1 MTETKQV
8 QLQISREEF
17 MDILL
22 NGLQLSKSAA
32 LDDDA
37 KFFYFQSLDDFI
49 NSSENEFWS
58 ELVND
63 TSIII
68 SYENTEIAALELE
81 EENRVFIKTLTDS
94 NIVIDMDSVEAKSLG
109 WLVVGLIIF
118 NETWKEAND
127 EETRLTGAES
137 GEKEDYL
144 EKTKKVEASIGK
156 SKFSNLEEKN
166 IYYKSIEEASKVL
179 KKNVYHF
186 PEIGDIEE
194 PKDMDNFVKK
204 PIKKKNKDFISWPI
218 R

>member
-22 NGLQLSKSAA
+22 NGLKLSKSAT

-58 ELVND
+58 ELVDD
-63 TSIII
+63 TTIIV
-68 SYENTEIAALELE
+68 SYENTEIVALELE
-81 EENRVFIKTLTDS
+81 EENRVFLKTLAEST
-94 NIVIDMDSVEAKSLG
+94 IIDMDSVEAKSLG
-109 WLVVGLIIF
+109 WLVVGLVIF
-118 NETWKEAND
+118 NETWKEANN
-127 EETRLTGAES
+127 EETRLTGNETDNMD
-137 GEKEDYL
+137 DYL
-144 EKTKKVEASIGK
+144 DKAKHLEASIK
-156 SKFSNLEEKN
+156 SSQFKSLEEKQAF
-166 IYYKSIEEASKVL
+166 YKSIEETASGL

-186 PEIGDIEE
+186 PGIGSIEE
-194 PKDMDNFVKK
+194 PEDMNNYIKK
-204 PIKKKNKDFISWPI
+204 PNKKKNKDFSSWPI

>member
-22 NGLQLSKSAA
+22 NGLQLSKSATV
-32 LDDDA
+32 DDEA
-37 KFFYFQSLDDFI
+37 TFYYFQSLDDFI

-63 TSIII
+63 TSIVI
-68 SYENTEIAALELE
+68 SYENTEIAALDLE
-81 EENRVFIKTLTDS
+81 EENRVFIKTLSDS
-94 NIVIDMDSVEAKSLG
+94 NVVIDLDSVEAKSLG
-109 WLVVGLIIF
+109 WLVVGLVIF

-127 EETRLTGAES
+127 EETRLTGEES
-137 GEKEDYL
+137 ENMQDYL
-144 EKTKKVEASIGK
+144 DKTKKVEDSIEK
-156 SKFSNLEEKN
+156 SKFDSLEEKN
-166 IYYKSIEEASKVL
+166 AFYKSIEESSKGL

-186 PEIGDIEE
+186 PGIGEIEE
-194 PKDMDNFVKK
+194 PKSMDNFVKK
-204 PIKKKNKDFISWPI
+204 PVKKKNKDFNSWPI

>member
-22 NGLQLSKSAA
+22 NGLKLSKSAT

-58 ELVND
+58 ELVDD
-63 TSIII
+63 TTIIV
-68 SYENTEIAALELE
+68 SYENTEIIALELE
-81 EENRVFIKTLTDS
+81 EEENRVFLKTLAEST
-94 NIVIDMDSVEAKSLG
+94 IIDMDSVEAKSLG
-109 WLVVGLIIF
+109 WLVVGLVIF

-127 EETRLTGAES
+127 EETRLTGE
-137 GEKEDYL
+137 ETDNMQDYL
-144 EKTKKVEASIGK
+144 NKAKHLEASIK
-156 SKFSNLEEKN
+156 SSQFSNLEEKQAF
-166 IYYKSIEEASKVL
+166 YKSIEETAKGL

-186 PEIGDIEE
+186 PGIGAIEE
-194 PKDMDNFVKK
+194 PEGMDNYIKK
-204 PIKKKNKDFISWPI
+204 PDKKKKKYFSSWPI

>member
-22 NGLQLSKSAA
+22 NGLQLSKSAT

-68 SYENTEIAALELE
+68 SYENTEIVALDLE
-81 EENRVFIKTLTDS
+81 EENRVFIKTLADS
-94 NIVIDMDSVEAKSLG
+94 NVVIDLDSVEAKSLG
-109 WLVVGLIIF
+109 WLVVGLVIF
-118 NETWKEAND
+118 NETWKEANN
-127 EETRLTGAES
+127 EETRLS
-137 GEKEDYL
+137 GNETENMQDYL
-144 EKTKKVEASIGK
+144 DKTKKVEA
-156 SKFSNLEEKN
+156 
-166 IYYKSIEEASKVL
+166 
-179 KKNVYHF
+179 
-186 PEIGDIEE
+186 
-194 PKDMDNFVKK
+194 
-204 PIKKKNKDFISWPI
+204 
-218 R
+218 